1 MKTDKHV
8 FVPLLKDIKTDNV
21 TTKMKATLRALDIVN
36 KNYKLKRMV
45 VLIRKVKKYVKE
57 SNMNELAKLYSTI
70 ILQLNKRHRNSHKIT
85 QKKYKCS
92 GGGGRKQP
100 RNNIAASPILPYNP
114 NFAPKT
120 SMPIV
125 LPPALLE
132 NERSNTIKALTTIAF
147 IIIIYIISLL
157 NHTSSK

>member
-8 FVPLLKDIKTDNV
+8 FIPLLKDIKTNDA
-21 TTKMKATLRALDIVN
+21 TKKIKATLKALDSVN

-45 VLIRKVKKYVKE
+45 TLIRKVKKCVKE

-70 ILQLNKRHRNSHKIT
+70 IIQLNKRHRNSHKIT

-92 GGGGRKQP
+92 GGGRKQTK
-100 RNNIAASPILPYNP
+100 NNISASPIIPYNP